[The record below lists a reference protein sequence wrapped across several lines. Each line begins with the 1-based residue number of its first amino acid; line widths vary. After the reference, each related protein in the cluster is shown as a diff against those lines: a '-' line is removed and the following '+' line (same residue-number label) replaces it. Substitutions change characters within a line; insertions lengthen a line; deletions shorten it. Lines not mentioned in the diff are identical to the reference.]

1 MPIFRLSF
9 ALGILLLAGACAAAI
24 GPESPSIG
32 SSPWLRLHGSN
43 TIGQRLAPTLARAYA
58 ESEGWRFIRQRGEG
72 LDEYRIDIE
81 RAGERAEIQISAH
94 GTGTGLDAMLDS
106 RADVWMASRP
116 VSDAELARATA
127 LGRLDRPAQEHVI
140 ALDGLAIIVHPD
152 NPLRSL
158 SIADV
163 RRVFSADVR
172 DWRELGAGSGAIALH
187 ARDDRSGTYDTFRS
201 LVLATATLAPAAI
214 RYESSDALVAAVMA
228 DRNAIGFVGLDAVAQ
243 TRALAIADDGTR
255 ALLPQRMDVATED
268 YALSRRLYLYV
279 GDVQSE
285 RVRKFIEF
293 AQGAQGQAIASRL
306 GFVGQQLVAESL
318 PPRADMPVEYL
329 ALTEGALRV
338 SVNFRFDSG
347 VTYLDGKALRDIDRL
362 ANFLEGDAMR
372 RHEVALFGFSDAKE
386 SNPLD
391 AVMLSNDR
399 ADYIAQQLNRAG
411 VPVRRVRGMA
421 DVAPVASNDNDY
433 GRSKNRRVEVWV
445 RPRANLVNEARA
457 AR

>member
-1 MPIFRLSF
+1 MPKFRLF
-9 ALGILLLAGACAAAI
+9 LALNLLLFAVNCAAAF
-24 GPESPSIG
+24 SPASPA
-32 SSPWLRLHGSN
+32 SERAPWLRLHGSN
-43 TIGQRLAPTLARAYA
+43 TIGQRLGPTLARAYA
-58 ESEGWRFIRQRGEG
+58 ESEGWHFIRQRSER
-72 LDEYRIDIE
+72 LDEYRIEIE
-81 RAGERAEIQISAH
+81 RDGERAEIEISAH
-94 GTGTGLDAMLDS
+94 GTGTGLEALLAG
-106 RADVWMASRP
+106 RADLWMASRP
-116 VSDAELARATA
+116 VSSAELARAST
-127 LGRLDRPAQEHVI
+127 LGRLDRPEQEHVI

-152 NPLRSL
+152 HRLRSL

-163 RRVFSADVR
+163 RRIFAGEVR
-172 DWRELGAGSGAIALH
+172 DWRELGAGAGAIALH

-201 LVLATATLAPAAI
+201 LVLASSVLAPTAI

-228 DRNAIGFVGLDAVAQ
+228 DGNAIGFVGLDAVGR
-243 TRALAIADDGTR
+243 TRALAIADEGTR

-279 GDVQSE
+279 GEVQSE
-285 RVRKFIEF
+285 RVQKFIEF

-306 GFVGQQLVAESL
+306 GFVGQQLVAEPL

-347 VTYLDGKALRDIDRL
+347 LTYLDGKALRDIERL
-362 ANFLEGDAMR
+362 ATFLAGAAMR

-386 SNPLD
+386 TSPLD
-391 AVMLSNDR
+391 AVLLSNDR
-399 ADYIAQQLNRAG
+399 ADYIAQRLNRAG
-411 VPVRRVRGMA
+411 VAVRRVRGMA
-421 DVAPVASNDNDY
+421 DVAPVASNGNDY

-445 RPRANLVNEARA
+445 RPRADLTLEARA